1 MIVRTVTANYL
12 ELEVE
17 FEDRAFYTVL
27 NAVGAK
33 ADKVCKLSVIIL
45 REGLTDEICYK
56 NFKARGDTSV
66 AEAASQED
74 LFDRT

>member
-1 MIVRTVTANYL
+1 MLIKEVTANYL

-17 FEDRAFYTVL
+17 FEDRAWYQVL

-33 ADKVCKLSVIIL
+33 ADGVFKIRVTIL

-56 NFKARGDTSV
+56 NFKERGDNAI
-66 AEAASQED
+66 AEAGRQDD
-74 LFDRT
+74 LF